1 MDHLRIA
8 AFALVI
14 VSLLVYLRQYRS
26 DLAILISLA
35 MGILVFLVIREEL
48 AAVVQQ
54 LSELA
59 ARAGLQNVYL
69 DTVLKVI
76 GISYLVGF
84 AAQACRDANE
94 KVVGEQVEFAGKVL
108 ILFIAVP
115 VMMAVLDSIL
125 QLLP

>member
-1 MDHLRIA
+1 VDHLRIA

>member
-35 MGILVFLVIREEL
+35 VGILVFLVIREEL